1 MDQELQLYN
10 DTYTLSNDNILIMID
25 FLLSMNILNCNLT
38 YNNDNN
44 NTNIIP
50 NIPIII
56 ISTI

>member
-1 MDQELQLYN
+1 VYN
-10 DTYTLSNDNILIMID
+10 DTYTLINDNILIMFD

-44 NTNIIP
+44 NTNNIIP

>member
-1 MDQELQLYN
+1 
-10 DTYTLSNDNILIMID
+10 MID
-25 FLLSMNILNCNLT
+25 LLLSMNILNCNLT

-44 NTNIIP
+44 NNTNNIIP